1 LGCVI
6 FRVDILRSFA
16 EIRKA
21 NLDLIQ
27 KAISILLDNPHLSNR
42 EVASQ
47 LGVDEGSIRY
57 WKKLPSWEQER
68 QKMIDDRAEITQ
80 ELIAENRSKY
90 LKDLRESQNILNEF
104 ADGVKSNAALS
115 LSLANAAYSQILT
128 LDDALDGCYQAT
140 KSGVHI
146 QSRNA
151 RDGMTALIGI
161 YDQLYQISVLIEY
174 FEGLEGDGE

>member
-90 LKDLRESQNILNEF
+90 LKDLRESQNILNDF

-161 YDQLYQISVLIEY
+161 YDQLYQISVLIRHLQNRNG
-174 FEGLEGDGE
+174 EG